1 VCLCD
6 AHVQR
11 LRMSN
16 SDPRL
21 NFEPSGTRPRYGDMT
36 TTGSILGGVLGCA
49 IVIGLIVYVMSN
61 RSNMV
66 VSRANPPATT
76 GQASRSLVIPSSQQ
90 DTRAPP
96 DATGQR

>member
-1 VCLCD
+1 
-6 AHVQR
+6 
-11 LRMSN
+11 MSN

-21 NFEPSGTRPRYGDMT
+21 NFEPSDTRPCHGDTT

-66 VSRANPPATT
+66 VTHANPPATT
-76 GQASRSLVIPSSQQ
+76 GPASRTLVIPSSQQ
-90 DTRAPP
+90 NAPTPP
-96 DATGQR
+96 DSTGQR